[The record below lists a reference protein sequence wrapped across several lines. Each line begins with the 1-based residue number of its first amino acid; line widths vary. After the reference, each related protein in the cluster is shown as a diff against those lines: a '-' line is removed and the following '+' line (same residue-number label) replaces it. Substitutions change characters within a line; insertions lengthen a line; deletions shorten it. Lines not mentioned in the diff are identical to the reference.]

1 MIFDTVRAWKD
12 ETYRLS
18 LSQEQLDSLPAHP
31 AGELAETDLAL
42 VSGGSEGTGATG
54 ASSSTFHAVEVRH
67 HSFSGLICDINIF
80 SNNIEVLSH
89 LLINVGN
96 VQHQVCINND

>member
-42 VSGGSEGTGATG
+42 VSGGSEGVGVAG
-54 ASSSTFHAVEVRH
+54 SANAEAFSHEQRK

-80 SNNIEVLSH
+80 SNNIEILSH
-89 LLINVGN
+89 LAINIAN
-96 VQHQVCINND
+96 AQHQVCVNND